1 MNEQNQ
7 GTERLLIRMESR
19 SQNEAFARAAVGA
32 FMVRMDPTVEEIEDV
47 KTAVSEAVSN

>member
-19 SQNEAFARAAVGA
+19 S
-32 FMVRMDPTVEEIEDV
+32 RMKPLPGRLSVLLW
-47 KTAVSEAVSN
+47 